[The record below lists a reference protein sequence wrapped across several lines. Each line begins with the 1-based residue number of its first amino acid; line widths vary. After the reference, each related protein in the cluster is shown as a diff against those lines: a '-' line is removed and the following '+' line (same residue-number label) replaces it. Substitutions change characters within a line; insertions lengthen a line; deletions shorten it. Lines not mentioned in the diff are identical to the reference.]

1 MVRIG
6 FSYEMGREVISTK
19 LIPKGTI
26 IEVCELLV
34 LSQEDTKSL
43 NETALKFYTFKYNET
58 QDCLVL
64 GCGEIFNHDEKPNVS
79 YTLTTKDDR
88 KVMMFKALT
97 DIPCNSQ
104 LFIDYTA
111 DTKVDASQYV
121 NKNMVGV

>member
-6 FSYEMGREVISTK
+6 FSQEMGREVISTK

-26 IEVCELLV
+26 VETCELLV
-34 LSQEDTKSL
+34 FSQNDTFAVNQTDL
-43 NETALKFYTFKYNET
+43 QFYTFKYNET

-64 GCGEIFNHDEKPNVS
+64 GCGEIFNHSDAPNVS
-79 YTLTTKDDR
+79 YELVDKDNR

-104 LFIDYTA
+104 LFIDYTG
-111 DTKVDASQYV
+111 DTKVDATQYV
-121 NKNMVGV
+121 NKNMVGA

>member
-34 LSQEDTKSL
+34 FSPQDTKTL
-43 NETALKFYTFKYNET
+43 NQTALEFYTFKYNET
-58 QDCLVL
+58 QDCIVL
-64 GCGEIFNHDEKPNVS
+64 GHGEMFNHDQSPNVS
-79 YTLTTKDDR
+79 YELVDRDNR
-88 KVMMFKALT
+88 KVMVFKALT

-111 DTKVDASQYV
+111 DTKVDTSQYV